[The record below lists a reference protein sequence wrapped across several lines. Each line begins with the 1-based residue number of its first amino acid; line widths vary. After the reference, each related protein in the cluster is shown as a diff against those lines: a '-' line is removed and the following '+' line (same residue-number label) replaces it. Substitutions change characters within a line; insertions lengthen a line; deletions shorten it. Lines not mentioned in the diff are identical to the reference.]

1 LEEIREQIKQCSS
14 KKERETE
21 CQSHLDF
28 SYIHCLWYQAYA
40 GEPVLKGEDFKQY
53 VNLLREKSLTY
64 KQKRADLSDLK
75 AEYGVLE
82 RTLEVLKYVYIF

>member
-1 LEEIREQIKQCSS
+1 
-14 KKERETE
+14 
-21 CQSHLDF
+21 
-28 SYIHCLWYQAYA
+28 
-40 GEPVLKGEDFKQY
+40 VLKGEDFKQY

-82 RTLEVLKYVYIF
+82 RTLEVLKYVYSFSF

>member
-1 LEEIREQIKQCSS
+1 MVL
-14 KKERETE
+14 
-21 CQSHLDF
+21 
-28 SYIHCLWYQAYA
+28 SYVNSLWYQAYA

-82 RTLEVLKYVYIF
+82 RTLEVLKYVHIRLLILIKETVSR

>member
-1 LEEIREQIKQCSS
+1 VFL
-14 KKERETE
+14 KERQQDRVPE
-21 CQSHLDF
+21 SVRPFL
-28 SYIHCLWYQAYA
+28 SSSLWYQAYA

-82 RTLEVLKYVYIF
+82 RTLEVLKYVRVYSFLL